1 MSYVVT
7 QGSLNKDSV
16 TYISHGLVRGKSLRQ
31 ALSWVLFIPIGLSLK
46 KLTDFFFLKQLSIYR
61 KVEQKEQSSRIPAP

>member
-31 ALSWVLFIPIGLSLK
+31 ALSWVLFIPIGLSFK
-46 KLTDFFFLKQLSIYR
+46 KLTDFFS
-61 KVEQKEQSSRIPAP
+61 